1 MKEKRILLS
10 EAMFTNL
17 CKIGYYTAVENNSKN
32 DLYFTKEDIK
42 LLANGKVV
50 EKDASYAQ
58 TNWMFMLQDIGFDI
72 INEIL
77 KRSPIYMDLAGN
89 FINNQK

>member
-1 MKEKRILLS
+1 MKEMRILLN
-10 EAMFTNL
+10 EATFTNL
-17 CKIGYYTAVENNSKN
+17 CKKGYYTSVENNSKN

-42 LLANGKVV
+42 LLVNGKIVTK
-50 EKDASYAQ
+50 EASYEK
-58 TNWMFMLQDIGFDI
+58 TNWLFMLQDIGFDM

-89 FINNQK
+89 FLN